1 MVPERELVQSIRN
14 DMLSERKTP
23 SVAALCRA
31 LGVARSSAY
40 YEPRNAAP
48 VRCLDKEVE
57 LLIYE
62 IIQRF
67 PMFGIRRVWAYL
79 KYRMDVN
86 VNRKKVWRIMKLRG
100 WTMNK
105 RRVGWRPR
113 VDVSRSIAERPD
125 RRWATDIAL
134 AFCGETDGWCA
145 FVPVLDCCTREVLG
159 WELSRTA
166 RAKTAERALEAALIG
181 RFGWV
186 HGAPDDL
193 VIRHDNGLVFGSKLY
208 RGIVHEYGISQEYI
222 TPYTPEEN
230 GLVERFIR
238 SFKEECVWQNR
249 FENIEE
255 ARRVIGRWISW
266 YNDER
271 PHESL
276 GYKSPVEYRKFL
288 ECGAAA

>member
-14 DMLSERKTP
+14 DMLAEGKSP
-23 SVAALCRA
+23 SVAVLCLT
-31 LGVARSSAY
+31 LGVPRSSAY
-40 YEPRNAAP
+40 YEPRNPAP
-48 VRCLDKEVE
+48 VRRIDKEVE

-67 PMFGIRRVWAYL
+67 PTFGIRRVWAYL
-79 KYRMDVN
+79 KYRMDVS
-86 VNRKKVWRIMKLRG
+86 VNRKKVARIMKLRG
-100 WTMNK
+100 WTMNR
-105 RRVGWRPR
+105 RRVGRRPR
-113 VDVSRSIAERPD
+113 VDVSKSIAEKPD

-159 WELSRTA
+159 WELSHTA
-166 RAKTAERALEAALIG
+166 RAKTAERALESALIG

-186 HGAPDDL
+186 HGAPDGL

-208 RGIVHEYGISQEYI
+208 RSLVRDYGISQEYI

-255 ARRVIGRWISW
+255 ARLIIGKWIAW
-266 YNDER
+266 YNSER

-276 GYKSPVEYRKFL
+276 KYMSPSEYRKSICSG
-288 ECGAAA
+288 EAA